1 MADLVPVVANVLLAT
16 GSPVRT
22 VALGAAVT
30 QMQSVYEDG
39 TNGLK
44 LADASAL
51 ATATLAGITTTAG
64 EIGQDCIIATEGGN
78 INPGVAVVPGTW
90 YVVSAA
96 APGGVA
102 PEADLLS
109 TNAASLVG
117 LATTT
122 SNIEL
127 AFTKTPTVKA

>member
-1 MADLVPVVANVLLAT
+1 MVDIVPVVSAVLLAD
-16 GSPVRT
+16 GSPTRT
-22 VALGAAVT
+22 VELGAAVT

-39 TNGLK
+39 ANGLK

-51 ATATLAGITTTAG
+51 ATAKLVGVTTTAG
-64 EIGQDCIIATEGGN
+64 EIDQDCIVATEGGN

-102 PEADLLS
+102 PEADFAS
-109 TNAASLVG
+109 SNAASMVG